1 MIHEFNS
8 SGPIAYRCS
17 VNDVT
22 ACNNIGV
29 LIPTISGFH
38 HHPVQDSLALNNLQL
53 PNEYTQIDPNLLDS
67 VHNQWQ
73 PHSSYRAEAPIHCAP
88 KMLNGNTIP
97 QGSSQEHGLQFRRNT
112 FFRQHPL
119 LDTLGCECFNTA
131 YTSTSTLMHGYIRDQ
146 GPRSCSINTPATPA
160 DPIGASHT
168 IGCQIQ
174 TFNNPP
180 NSKSPELLA
189 ATTTGTRNREV
200 YASLDCTSSRGRG
213 KIRVWRPPEV
223 RWNETMQC
231 AYVSPITGYRCRVRL
246 NRGPDLERHLRTV
259 HLRQEAQA
267 VTDNLIS
274 RSQAR
279 LLPASWET
287 GDRLDFACPRCLARF
302 TRRDAR
308 NRHMKMKH
316 GKDLPVSKEQV
327 IERLKRV

>member
-1 MIHEFNS
+1 
-8 SGPIAYRCS
+8 
-17 VNDVT
+17 
-22 ACNNIGV
+22 
-29 LIPTISGFH
+29 
-38 HHPVQDSLALNNLQL
+38 LQF
-53 PNEYTQIDPNLLDS
+53 PNEYMQIDPNLLDL

-73 PHSSYRAEAPIHCAP
+73 PHSGYRTEAPIHCAP
-88 KMLNGNTIP
+88 KMLNGNTTP

-131 YTSTSTLMHGYIRDQ
+131 YTSTSTLMHGYMRDQ
-146 GPRSCSINTPATPA
+146 GPRSCSINSEFILLWSLPPKIYQLIFDVKRLAPATPA

-223 RWNETMQC
+223 RWNETMQW
-231 AYVSPITGYRCRVRL
+231 A
-246 NRGPDLERHLRTV
+246 
-259 HLRQEAQA
+259 
-267 VTDNLIS
+267 
-274 RSQAR
+274 
-279 LLPASWET
+279 
-287 GDRLDFACPRCLARF
+287 
-302 TRRDAR
+302 
-308 NRHMKMKH
+308 
-316 GKDLPVSKEQV
+316 
-327 IERLKRV
+327 